1 MWNCLRG
8 CVRFSSYVAI
18 VVIAVIALASCGR
31 KDARS
36 ILPDGLKLREGD
48 IVFRR
53 GNGLTSRAVL
63 AADRHGLY
71 SHVGMV
77 VDSCGV
83 MMVVHAVPG
92 EPDYDG
98 DPDRVKMET
107 PEKFFISL
115 NADIGE
121 VKRLRG
127 DTVAPAVAAREA
139 VEIYRRGTL
148 FDHDYDDSDT
158 SRMYCCELVM
168 HAYARAGIPL
178 VGTFRHEFRL
188 PGLGLIRCVL
198 PSDICN
204 NGRLAT
210 VAAF

>member
-8 CVRFSSYVAI
+8 CARFSSYVAI

-92 EPDYDG
+92 EPDYEG

-107 PEKFFISL
+107 PEKFYSAV
-115 NADIGE
+115 NAKIGE

-127 DTVAPAVAAREA
+127 DTAAAARAARYALEA
-139 VEIYRRGTL
+139 YRRGVL
-148 FDHDYDDSDT
+148 FDHDYDDADST
-158 SRMYCCELVM
+158 RMYCCELVER
-168 HAYARAGIPL
+168 AYASAGRRL
-178 VGTFRHEFRL
+178 AGDVRHTVHL
-188 PGLGLIRCVL
+188 PGIRLRCIL

-204 NGRLAT
+204 NAALET
-210 VAAF
+210 VISF